1 MEYSDELLENIK
13 IDNIENLEEKKL
25 VAKKVVDKV
34 KDGQVIRTWFWFY
47 IIFSCIRNSKQDKE
61 RKY

>member
-47 IIFSCIRNSKQDKE
+47 IIFSSTCYK
-61 RKY
+61 